1 MIVYGK
7 EKLEEFVIRHAIC
20 KKAVDRWLQIVK
32 KNTFNDFS
40 DLKEIFPSAD
50 YVGNERF
57 VFNLKGDSY
66 RIITVIAF
74 IGNAIVVRWIGTH
87 AAYNKIKDCSKI

>member
-7 EKLEEFVIRHAIC
+7 EKLESFVTKHSIV
-20 KKAVDRWLQIVK
+20 KKAVDRWLQILEK
-32 KNTFNDFS
+32 STFKDFNDLKTIFS
-40 DLKEIFPSAD
+40 TVD
-50 YVGNERF
+50 YVGNERY
-57 VFNLKGDSY
+57 VFNLKGNEY

-87 AAYNKIKDCSKI
+87 AEYDKIKDCSTI